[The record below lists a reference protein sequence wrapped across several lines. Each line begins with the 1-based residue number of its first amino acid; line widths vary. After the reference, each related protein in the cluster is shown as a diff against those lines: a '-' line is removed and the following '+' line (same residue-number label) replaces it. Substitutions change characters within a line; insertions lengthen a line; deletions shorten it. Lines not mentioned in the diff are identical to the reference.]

1 MAQQGLTQVT
11 ITDGTH
17 HATDVSVYSTWN
29 STTEGGVAVLSTDLV
44 DASNDTDAVILSPA
58 IPGAMANNRKI
69 SVAFNTVTAGADV
82 ASDIGI
88 MGSMDGKNWVL
99 AVAELSADTTPNTTG
114 VTRIEADLTD
124 IYYGWY
130 RLTWNDGALD
140 TTTWQGT
147 FHVSGLANVNTEM
160 LGVGGVGPDP
170 S

>member
-1 MAQQGLTQVT
+1 MAQQGITQQT

-17 HATDVSVYSTWN
+17 HATDVSVYSSWN

-58 IPGAMANNRKI
+58 IPGLMANNRKI
-69 SVAFNTVTAGADV
+69 RVGFNTVTAGADE
-82 ASDIGI
+82 ASDFGI

-99 AVAELSADTTPNTTG
+99 AVAELDADVEPNTTG
-114 VTRIEADLTD
+114 LQTYEADLTD
-124 IYYGWY
+124 IHYGWY
-130 RLTWNDGALD
+130 RLTWNDGAADL
-140 TTTWQGT
+140 TTWQGT
-147 FHVSGLANVNTEM
+147 FHVSGLATGNVEM

>member
-1 MAQQGLTQVT
+1 MAQQGITQVT
-11 ITDGTH
+11 ITDGPH
-17 HATDVSVYSTWN
+17 HAPDVSVYSTWN

-69 SVAFNTVTAGADV
+69 SVAVNTVTAGADV

>member
-1 MAQQGLTQVT
+1 MAQQGITQQT

-17 HATDVSVYSTWN
+17 HATDVSVYSSWN

-44 DASNDTDAVILSPA
+44 DASNDTNAVILSPA
-58 IPGAMANNRKI
+58 IPGIMANNRKI
-69 SVAFNTVTAGADV
+69 RIGFNTVTAGADV
-82 ASDIGI
+82 ASDFGI

-99 AVAELSADTTPNTTG
+99 AVAESDADTEPDTAGLQTF
-114 VTRIEADLTD
+114 EADLTD

-147 FHVSGLANVNTEM
+147 FHVSGLATANVEM

>member
-1 MAQQGLTQVT
+1 MAQQGITQQT

-17 HATDVSVYSTWN
+17 HATDVSVYSSWN

-58 IPGAMANNRKI
+58 IPGIMANNRKI

-147 FHVSGLANVNTEM
+147 FHVSGLATANVEM